1 MGTRPGSK
9 PSRATPRTS
18 KEMASTE
25 PKRMKQAS
33 AAMKTRR
40 GAKAPPINLKAVA
53 EVLNEYGL
61 NPAVMIVE
69 AVNSGKLDEKTKAGI
84 GLSLIEYLQP
94 KLKAVDHKI
103 ENKLTEEQVNQQLE
117 ALLAKVQKK

>member
-1 MGTRPGSK
+1 MAAKGLRPNA
-9 PSRATPRTS
+9 RIPRTS
-18 KEMASTE
+18 KEMVRAE
-25 PKRMKQAS
+25 PLRVKQANS
-33 AAMKTRR
+33 AMKTRR
-40 GAKAPPINLKAVA
+40 GAKAPPVNLRAVA

-69 AVNSGKLDEKTKAGI
+69 AVQSGKLDEKTKAGI

-103 ENKLTEEQVNQQLE
+103 ETKLTEEQAEAQLK
-117 ALLAKVQKK
+117 ALLAKATK